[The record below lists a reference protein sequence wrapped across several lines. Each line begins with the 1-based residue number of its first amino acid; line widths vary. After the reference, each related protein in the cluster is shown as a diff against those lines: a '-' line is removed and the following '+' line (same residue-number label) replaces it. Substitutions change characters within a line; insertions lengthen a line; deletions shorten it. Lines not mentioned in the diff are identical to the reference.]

1 MIQERMAKGP
11 SMVLA
16 EEKTSVQKI
25 GELGKQIPYFRPEKL
40 YQRGRN
46 QTTAQQ
52 ILE

>member
-25 GELGKQIPYFRPEKL
+25 GELGK
-40 YQRGRN
+40 
-46 QTTAQQ
+46 
-52 ILE
+52 